1 MSKEG
6 FPDPLPRE
14 GLLMNR
20 MAARAGKL
28 EFYKSVME
36 ADFEMHLTYV
46 GLSVQ
51 KLGVVHILRNHG
63 WGGRGSPQMI
73 TDYIGGVWPNDYRLH
88 RGGLTK

>member
-1 MSKEG
+1 
-6 FPDPLPRE
+6 
-14 GLLMNR
+14 MNR

-63 WGGRGSPQMI
+63 KGGSPQMI
-73 TDYIGGVWPNDYRLH
+73 TDYMG
-88 RGGLTK
+88 GGLTK